1 MMQVE
6 APFIPKCKGPGDP
19 SNFDDYEEEPLRIS
33 TSEKCAKEFADFW
46 RVIQQP
52 KKKTIM
58 YLSYPKMYRT
68 VTLIYRTF
76 LKRNRQALDR
86 QTDRQHLACC
96 LFSYCSLYCSR
107 STSENPFIYIKQFNY
122 SRFLHKEFFIAGM
135 LNVLFVNCA
144 ILNLK
149 ILISWHESSLYY
161 PIGVPSLCSCF
172 YLKKRFMCLQNC
184 KHLHNLFPWTVRNYQ

>member
-1 MMQVE
+1 
-6 APFIPKCKGPGDP
+6 
-19 SNFDDYEEEPLRIS
+19 
-33 TSEKCAKEFADFW
+33 
-46 RVIQQP
+46 
-52 KKKTIM
+52 M

-172 YLKKRFMCLQNC
+172 YLKKDLCAC
-184 KHLHNLFPWTVRNYQ
+184 KIVNICIICFLEQLEITSSFGLCKGSQF